1 MGGGILWKAPESC
14 LRWDEIYRE
23 KVLFPLR
30 YNNWKELNVNFKK
43 RLPSFNQLIPV
54 YAVIVSVVYTWSL
67 LKFFWRLPS
76 FLYSFTAGEIVVTY
90 AYLNVVN
97 LFESL
102 VILLVPI
109 ALSFIL
115 PDKWFHDRFTSKSV
129 LLVSL
134 LLGYLVYLA
143 SHIIVE
149 QPFPYTLMKSSPL
162 FVVLILVLVF
172 FLDRIP
178 PLSKIVE
185 SLSSR
190 LVVFL
195 YISIPVSLISLLIV
209 LFRNIL

>member
-1 MGGGILWKAPESC
+1 
-14 LRWDEIYRE
+14 
-23 KVLFPLR
+23 
-30 YNNWKELNVNFKK
+30 VNFKK
-43 RLPSFNQLIPV
+43 RFPSLDQLMPV
-54 YAVIVSVVYTWSL
+54 YAVIVTVIYAWSL

-76 FLYSFTAGEIVVTY
+76 FLYSSTAGEIAVTY

-97 LFESL
+97 FFESL

-109 ALSFIL
+109 ALSFVL
-115 PDKWFHDRFTSKSV
+115 PHKWFHDRFTSKSV

-143 SHIIVE
+143 RHIIVE
-149 QPFPYTLMKSSPL
+149 QPFPYTLMKWSPL
-162 FVVLILVLVF
+162 FGILILALVF
-172 FLDRIP
+172 LLDRIT

-185 SLSSR
+185 SLANR

-195 YISIPVSLISLLIV
+195 YISVPVSLISLLIV

>member
-1 MGGGILWKAPESC
+1 MEFHGKVRHSPCGI
-14 LRWDEIYRE
+14 II
-23 KVLFPLR
+23 R
-30 YNNWKELNVNFKK
+30 YNIWKELIVNFKK
-43 RLPSFNQLIPV
+43 RFPSFDQLTPV
-54 YAVIVSVVYTWSL
+54 YAVIVTVIYAWSL

-76 FLYSFTAGEIVVTY
+76 FLYSSTAGEIAVTY

-97 LFESL
+97 FFESL

-115 PDKWFHDRFTSKSV
+115 PHKWFHDRFTSKSV

-143 SHIIVE
+143 RHIIIE
-149 QPFPYTLMKSSPL
+149 QPFPYTLMKWSPL
-162 FVVLILVLVF
+162 FAVLILVLVF
-172 FLDRIP
+172 LLDRIT

-185 SLSSR
+185 SLANR

-195 YISIPVSLISLLIV
+195 YISVPVSLISLLVV